1 MNDKSLI
8 SFVTTAEKGS
18 FYKAAQVLFTTPQT
32 IVQQM
37 NQLEQEVGM
46 PLFERSNKG
55 VRLTQAGRTFLIGAN
70 QILNLTD
77 ETIKKCR
84 GEYGT
89 PKEQIHIA
97 IANRPHVL
105 SEICIEFS
113 RRFPNVELI
122 FQDLP
127 VDDWMS
133 LITDGK
139 VDIQEGDVSREF
151 TDLPIQSLCLF
162 QSPRVCILS
171 PYHPLA
177 RKDVISVQDLTPYE
191 IYVHNLS
198 WAQQLKARIQDQTNN
213 IYFREKSCILA
224 NVMEVCLNGNIFLA
238 PRDYAPHFTPL
249 VIRPLDLDVYSSFG
263 LYYRKQHNQAVDCF
277 LQVAK
282 EMFSD
287 PQEA

>member
-1 MNDKSLI
+1 MNDKSLM
-8 SFVTTAEKGS
+8 SFVTAAEKGS

-55 VRLTQAGRTFLIGAN
+55 IRLTQAGRTFLIGAKE
-70 QILNLTD
+70 ILNLTD
-77 ETIKKCR
+77 ETVKKCR
-84 GEYGT
+84 GEYET
-89 PKEQIHIA
+89 SKEQIHIA

-113 RRFPNVELI
+113 RRFPHIELL

-127 VDDWMS
+127 VGDWMS
-133 LITDGK
+133 LITEGK
-139 VDIQEGDVSREF
+139 VDIQEGDVSKEF

-177 RKDVISVQDLTPYE
+177 QKDVISIQDLTPYE
-191 IYVHNLS
+191 IYVHNLG
-198 WAQQLKARIQDQTNN
+198 WAQQLKAKIQDQESN
-213 IYFREKSCILA
+213 IYFREKRCILA
-224 NVMEVCLNGNIFLA
+224 NVMEVCLNGNIYLA
-238 PRDYAPHFTPL
+238 PRDYAPQFSPL
-249 VIRPLDLDVYSSFG
+249 VIRPLDLDVCSSFG
-263 LYYRKQHNQAVDCF
+263 LYYRKQHNHAVDCF
-277 LQVAK
+277 LQVAR
-282 EMFSD
+282 EMFNI
-287 PQEA
+287 PQES